1 MDDEPTVATKQTK
14 REVLAIIRQHLH
26 AAFAQEPRTVDPDTV
41 ISQIDGLTEEDRS
54 AFYLFAHLLP
64 RLVPIYPFLELCSG
78 YETDLGFLSSP
89 ASSSQHASSPLIER
103 MRDPDFAIED
113 HLPIKTTAD
122 LLKYADDVAGSIA
135 SAICYLAW
143 SALESPSAIV
153 PGTAHRP
160 VEFLDWAAGVHGGSV
175 VVDERILTP
184 NEQKRIRIVEKARE
198 MGRALQLVNIARD
211 IAKDAAIGRVYVPL
225 SAIPSAQAL
234 LAILLPQASSRQP
247 PDYAALNLP
256 LLDLADGMRA
266 SSAPA
271 MADLPRTASGGTRA
285 MVASY
290 FEIASAI
297 RRRGGAVDERG
308 VKVDKGRRLR
318 AAAAAMW
325 LGVA

>member
-1 MDDEPTVATKQTK
+1 MDDEPTITTTQTK

-26 AAFAQEPRTVDPDTV
+26 AAFAPEPRIVDPDTV
-41 ISQIDGLTEEDRS
+41 ISQIEGLTEEDRS
-54 AFYLFAHLLP
+54 AFYLFAHLIP
-64 RLVPIYPFLELCSG
+64 RAVPIYPFLELCSG
-78 YETDLGFLSSP
+78 YETDLGFLSTPTPSP
-89 ASSSQHASSPLIER
+89 HAISPLIER
-103 MRDPDFAIED
+103 MRDPDFAIEN
-113 HLPIKTTAD
+113 HLPIKTTSD

-143 SALESPSAIV
+143 SALESPSAVV

-184 NEQKRIRIVEKARE
+184 NEQKRIQIVEKARE

-234 LAILLPQASSRQP
+234 LDILLPSSSSSRQP

-271 MADLPRTASGGTRA
+271 MAELPRTASGGTRA

-290 FEIASAI
+290 FEIANAI

-308 VKVDKGRRLR
+308 VQVDKGRRLR